1 MGRATS
7 NPPGIAGRL
16 LAVVALLTLV
26 LIGTAIYATRQLG
39 EIEQLALRAEK
50 NRVPQLTRVAHV
62 ELNVTRVS
70 LQLRHAM
77 LARTPAER
85 QAALDDI
92 GAKRRLIAEELERY
106 RSLLLTE
113 QGRQRYAALLDL
125 VKAFWQTGEANIA
138 LIQEERKDEAFAYLV
153 EHTIPAR
160 NALLKVL
167 ADTVACQSDSLSH
180 EVTDIQNAAD
190 TIRRALL
197 GAFGFLIA
205 GLIGF
210 AVWTGRTLRRR
221 VQAAQAVAERV
232 RDGDLTTE
240 IRDDAR
246 DELSPLV
253 TALADMQTALA
264 RVVSGVRSSAE
275 SVATASREIA
285 LGNQNLSVRT
295 ESQASALE
303 QTAATMD
310 QLGATVHHN
319 TEQAQQATRLA
330 EEAAEAAA
338 VAVQGGA
345 VVGNVVQTMQG
356 ISASS
361 RQIADIIGVIDG
373 IAFQTNI
380 LALNA
385 AVEAAR
391 AGEQGCGFA
400 VVASEVRNLAQRSAE
415 AAREIKSLI
424 QASVEQVEQGATLVQ
439 DAGSTMD
446 GIVSAISRVNEIV
459 REISTASREQSAGI
473 SQVGQAID
481 QMDQST
487 QQNAALVEESAA
499 ATQSMHHRAAE
510 LVQAVAAFRL
520 RAS

>member
-1 MGRATS
+1 MTRSSST
-7 NPPGIAGRL
+7 PFGIAGRL
-16 LAVVALLTLV
+16 MAVVVLLTLV
-26 LIGTAIYATRQLG
+26 LVGTAVYATRQLG
-39 EIEQLALRAEK
+39 EVEHLALRAEK
-50 NRVPQLTRVAHV
+50 NRVPQLTRMAHI

-92 GAKRRLIAEELERY
+92 GAKRRLIDEELERY
-106 RSLLLTE
+106 RSMLLTDT
-113 QGRQRYAALLDL
+113 GRQRYAALPDL
-125 VKAFWQTGEANIA
+125 VKAFWKTGEANIA
-138 LIQEERKDEAFAYLV
+138 LIQQDRKDEAFAFLV

-167 ADTVACQSDSLSH
+167 ADTVEYQSHSLAE

-190 TIRRALL
+190 GIRRTLLAAFAL
-197 GAFGFLIA
+197 LIA

-210 AVWTGRTLRRR
+210 ALWTGRTLRQR
-221 VQAAQAVAERV
+221 VRAAQAVAERV
-232 RDGDLTTE
+232 RDGDLASE
-240 IRDDAR
+240 IRDEAR

-253 TALADMQTALA
+253 NALAEMQAALA

-303 QTAATMD
+303 ETAATMD

-319 TEQAQQATRLA
+319 AQQAQQATQLA
-330 EEAAEAAA
+330 EEAAS
-338 VAVQGGA
+338 VAVQGGT

-356 ISASS
+356 ISSSS
-361 RQIADIIGVIDG
+361 RQIADIISVIDG

-391 AGEQGCGFA
+391 AGEQGRGFA

-424 QASVEQVEQGATLVQ
+424 QGSVEQVEQGATLVQ
-439 DAGSTMD
+439 EAGETMD
-446 GIVSAISRVNEIV
+446 GIVRAITRVNEIV

-473 SQVGQAID
+473 GQIGQAID

-499 ATQSMHHRAAE
+499 ATQSMNHRADE

-520 RAS
+520 RNA